1 MVRVLSGLLA
11 AALLSFAHAPAEAQ
25 TTLRVANWLPPSHP
39 LIAKIIRPWTEEVN
53 KATQGRVKMQ
63 VLDAPL
69 GPPPA
74 HFDFAV
80 NRVADVTYGVHNYTP
95 GRFVATELPELPF
108 LANKSEHLSVAY
120 WRVHEK
126 YLAKLNEH
134 SGTKVLSVFTHGPGQ
149 LFTRKLD
156 LKSID
161 NIKGAKIRIGG
172 GVAQDVASALGMVP
186 VQVPVT
192 QAYEILSQGV
202 ADGIQFPAE
211 SVPFFNVH
219 KAVDSGL
226 IVDGGL
232 YNVSFYVVM
241 NQAAWDSLSKEDQ
254 DAIMSVSGE
263 KLALKAGQEWDAADT
278 AAYKAM
284 EEAKITIV
292 RPDEKNM
299 SALREKLKPVADAKL
314 KEIGAKGVDANAA
327 LAALQE
333 ELKKIAGGK

>member
-1 MVRVLSGLLA
+1 MIRVLGGALA
-11 AALLSFAHAPAEAQ
+11 AAFLCFAGAPAEAQ

-39 LIAKIIRPWTEEVN
+39 LIAKIIRPWTEEVT

-63 VLDAPL
+63 VLDSPL

-80 NRVADVTYGVHNYTP
+80 NRIADVTYGVHNYTP
-95 GRFVATELPELPF
+95 GRFVVTELPELPF

-126 YLAKLNEH
+126 FLAKANEH
-134 SGTKVLSVFTHGPGQ
+134 AGTKVLSVFTHGPGH
-149 LFTRKLD
+149 LWTRKID
-156 LKSID
+156 LKSVD

-211 SVPFFNVH
+211 SVPFFNIH
-219 KAVDSGL
+219 KVVDSGL
-226 IVDGGL
+226 VVDGGL

-241 NQAAWDSLSKEDQ
+241 NQAAWDGLSKQDQ
-254 DAIMSVSGE
+254 EAILSVSGE
-263 KLALKAGQEWDAADT
+263 KLALNAGKEWDAADA
-278 AAYKAM
+278 AAYKVM

-299 SALREKLKPVADAKL
+299 ALLREKLKPVAETTL
-314 KEIGAKGVDANAA
+314 KQIADKGVDAKAAHAA
-327 LAALQE
+327 LLE
-333 ELKKIAGGK
+333 ELKKVSGK